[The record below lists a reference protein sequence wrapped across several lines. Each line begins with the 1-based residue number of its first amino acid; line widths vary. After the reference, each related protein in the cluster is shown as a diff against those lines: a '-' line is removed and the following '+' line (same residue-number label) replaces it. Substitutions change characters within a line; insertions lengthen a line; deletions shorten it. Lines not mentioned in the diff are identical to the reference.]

1 VSDPARIICRANP
14 LYVNYLASSER
25 VMARKTPVNWRMRTG
40 ASDWLEITRSRNGKG
55 DSVLR
60 MEESQETVEVG
71 SSAAMWK
78 SHRVLLAHTKK
89 SAGIGF
95 ELIREKANE
104 VYRTR
109 ATTDGPIRDFILTG
123 RHFVGRVEELAMSLF
138 DSLYNSFASFEC
150 GTNFRTW
157 RFRTLKNTFSVH
169 ARNWRGV

>member
-1 VSDPARIICRANP
+1 MAKVIQF
-14 LYVNYLASSER
+14 YVWKNL
-25 VMARKTPVNWRMRTG
+25 RKPSKWVPRLQCG
-40 ASDWLEITRSRNGKG
+40 KVIEFCSR
-55 DSVLR
+55 
-60 MEESQETVEVG
+60 
-71 SSAAMWK
+71 
-78 SHRVLLAHTKK
+78 TKK

-157 RFRTLKNTFSVH
+157 RFRTLKNTFSVMLETGG
-169 ARNWRGV
+169 AYDRCDGLGGGRT